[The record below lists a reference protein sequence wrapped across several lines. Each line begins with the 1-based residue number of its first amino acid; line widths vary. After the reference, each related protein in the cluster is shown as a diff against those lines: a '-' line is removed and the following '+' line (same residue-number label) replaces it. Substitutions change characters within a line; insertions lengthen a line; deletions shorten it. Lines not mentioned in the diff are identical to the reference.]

1 MFKKSETAN
10 GNYVSKIVK
19 LEGVRK
25 HSNPKVE
32 RLQCV
37 SVDGNNVITGLDA
50 KDGDLYFYF
59 ALESAINPE
68 YLSWSNSFESK
79 EMNADKEKKGFFNK
93 HGRVRAI
100 KLQNERSEGY
110 IVPVADLTTWLT
122 EKTGKKVTVTESD
135 VNTEFDYFN
144 DIKISEKYINRTALK
159 QQGLGGAKN
168 QKKVARQSKLV
179 EGQFRF
185 HIDTSHLSKNMHNI
199 NPGDVISITN
209 KLHGTSFIVG
219 KVLCKKPLQWHEK
232 LLKRFGVAIVD
243 THYDTVYSS
252 RKVIKNEYNDNS
264 SRVHFYGEDIWG
276 DIAKTLE
283 STLTEGITL
292 YGEAVGYTKGG
303 GFIQANYDYG
313 CNPGEYKT
321 YIYRVTFTNITGKVF
336 EFSAK
341 QVKEYCTKLGLN
353 YVPELYYGY
362 AKDLFPELSITEHW
376 NEEFLQKLSATF
388 LEKDCDMCVNPVPAE
403 GIVLRKET
411 LDIDS
416 FKHKSFRFKEY
427 ESKQLDTGEVD
438 IETQESESVSEEA

>member
-1 MFKKSETAN
+1 MFKKSENAHV
-10 GNYVSKIVK
+10 NYLSKIVK

-37 SVDGNNVITGLDA
+37 TVDGNSIITGLDA

-110 IVPVADLTTWLT
+110 IVPVSDLTTWLS
-122 EKTGKKVTVTESD
+122 EKTGKKVTISESD
-135 VNTEFDYFN
+135 VNTEFDYFD
-144 DIKISEKYINRTALK
+144 DIKISEKYVNRSQLK
-159 QQGLGGAKN
+159 QQGLGVAKN
-168 QKKVARQSKLV
+168 QKKAARQSKLV

-185 HIDTSHLSKNMHNI
+185 HIDTSHLAKNMHNI
-199 NPGDVISITN
+199 NPNDVISITN

-219 KVLCKKPLQWHEK
+219 KVLCKKPLKWVEK
-232 LLKRFGVAIVD
+232 FLKKFGVPVVD

-264 SRVHFYGEDIWG
+264 NKQHFYGEDIWG
-276 DIAKTLE
+276 EISKMLDPF
-283 STLTEGITL
+283 LTEGLTF
-292 YGEAVGYTKGG
+292 YGEAVGYTRGG
-303 GFIQANYDYG
+303 GFIQKNYDYG
-313 CNPGEYKT
+313 CVPGEFKV
-321 YIYRVTFTNITGKVF
+321 YIYRITFTNVSGKVF

-341 QVKEYCTKLGLN
+341 QVKEHCTKFGLN

-362 AKDLFPELSITEHW
+362 AKDLFPELSVTEHW
-376 NEEFLQKLSATF
+376 QENFLQKLSDVY
-388 LEKDCDMCVNPVPAE
+388 LEKDCDICENKVPAE
-403 GIVLRKET
+403 GIVLRKES
-411 LDIDS
+411 LDVDS

-438 IETQESESVSEEA
+438 METQESEATAE